1 MGAGAFEVLMI
12 FFSIWQRSAP
22 SRFLQKIAL
31 GADPT
36 NVGPSAIR
44 PPACLVV
51 SLPSMKVIII
61 TEGAAPA
68 LFPADAANCSVVKTI
83 NDLEGHRDA
92 DLYIDLDFTGDGTRV
107 SALSLLLPSP
117 VIVSAVVPT
126 LAEIGHPFIRIN
138 GWPGFLER
146 EMHELAVPDA
156 TVAEQV
162 RQLYER
168 LGRSFRIA
176 PDIPGMITARILA
189 TIINEAWYTWE
200 EGVSSREE
208 IDMAMKLGT
217 NYPMGPFEWGERIG
231 LSRICHL
238 LMTLGEEDP
247 RYIPAK
253 SLKMA
258 VSALKCD

>member
-1 MGAGAFEVLMI
+1 M
-12 FFSIWQRSAP
+12 
-22 SRFLQKIAL
+22 KI
-31 GADPT
+31 
-36 NVGPSAIR
+36 I
-44 PPACLVV
+44 
-51 SLPSMKVIII
+51 VIS
-61 TEGAAPA
+61 EKPAPA
-68 LFPADAANCSVVKTI
+68 LFPADACVVVKAI

-92 DLYIDLDFTGDGTRV
+92 DLYIDLDFTADETRGSETRGSV
-107 SALSLLLPSP
+107 LSLLLPSP
-117 VIVSAVVPT
+117 VIVNAVVPT

-138 GWPGFLER
+138 GWPGLVER
-146 EMHELAVPDA
+146 DVHELAVPDA
-156 TVAEQV
+156 AVAEQV

-217 NYPMGPFEWGERIG
+217 NYPIGPFEWGERIG

-238 LMTLGEEDP
+238 LTTLGEQDP
-247 RYIPAK
+247 RYTPAK
-253 SLKMA
+253 SLKNA
-258 VSALKCD
+258 VSELKCD